1 VFALASGD
9 VGEARHPQ
17 RHSETWG
24 GQLDGA
30 EEWSIR
36 DGSDVDPPLASPFR
50 RITATRL
57 RGFPD
62 AAHPADRIIR
72 QMLAVTTSGDLPG
85 DHEVRGHET
94 PLDAWSDY
102 HGRILELEIHGYA
115 QPSEEAVQYGRRW
128 ACNLLRGPERLTVT
142 IERTG

>member
-62 AAHPADRIIR
+62 AAQPCLTGSSNSRSTAMRCEAR
-72 QMLAVTTSGDLPG
+72 KSCSTAGD
-85 DHEVRGHET
+85 GH
-94 PLDAWSDY
+94 AISSAA
-102 HGRILELEIHGYA
+102 RSVS
-115 QPSEEAVQYGRRW
+115 PSLSNA
-128 ACNLLRGPERLTVT
+128 PH
-142 IERTG
+142 